1 MLCSKLTGDTLTL
14 GSMAA
19 VLCVRLSAFVR
30 REGQARVEGDAPDT
44 EANKYMPCLL
54 GACSSGV
61 PKVVT
66 TGLDAVVKVRERAV
80 RGAVDHLDTY

>member
-1 MLCSKLTGDTLTL
+1 MLCSKLTGHTRLRYV
-14 GSMAA
+14 SA
-19 VLCVRLSAFVR
+19 VMCVRLSAFVH
-30 REGQARVEGDAPDT
+30 REGQVRVEGDAPDT

-54 GACSSGV
+54 AACSSGV

-80 RGAVDHLDTY
+80 WGAVYHLDTY